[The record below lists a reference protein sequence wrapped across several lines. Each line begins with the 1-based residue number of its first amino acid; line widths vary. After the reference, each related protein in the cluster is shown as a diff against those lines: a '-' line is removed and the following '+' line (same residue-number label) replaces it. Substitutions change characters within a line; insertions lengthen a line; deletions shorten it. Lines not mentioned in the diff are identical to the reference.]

1 MEDFE
6 ICHITSAYA
15 LNCAEFIRFMLAI
28 SEDMMD
34 TGRERR
40 PRGGRTVCARNQKK

>member
-6 ICHITSAYA
+6 ICHITSVYV
-15 LNCAEFIRFMLAI
+15 LNCCEFISFMLAI

-34 TGRERR
+34 TRRKSER
-40 PRGGRTVCARNQKK
+40 TED

>member
-6 ICHITSAYA
+6 ICHITSVYA
-15 LNCAEFIRFMLAI
+15 LNCSELIRFTLAI

-34 TGRERR
+34 TGR
-40 PRGGRTVCARNQKK
+40 KKRETAED